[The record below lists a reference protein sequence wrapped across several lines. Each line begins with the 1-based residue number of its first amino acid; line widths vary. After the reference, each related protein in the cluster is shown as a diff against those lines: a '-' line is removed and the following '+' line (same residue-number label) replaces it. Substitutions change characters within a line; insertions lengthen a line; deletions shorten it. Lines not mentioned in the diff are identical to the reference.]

1 MIAKAHEAVERFA
14 GADPGRSVVVRSVR
28 GAEVD
33 VAVKA
38 GVVRPAASLVKLAL
52 VSAVRAA
59 PDVDLSARVRRDQLG
74 STVYS
79 SVLDVLE
86 PGHELTMGELCGLC
100 LAVSDNPASD
110 YLLGL
115 VGADAVNE
123 RAAALGAADTRIET
137 GFSDAELGSRANV
150 TTAADAL
157 TLVLHAL
164 HDDETALSNS
174 LRNTRI
180 PLRLPDETRVA
191 HKTGTLDGVVNDAG
205 VVFGAESDLAL
216 AFLCEGQADPAA
228 TSIEIGD
235 CVAQL
240 WEICS

>member
-1 MIAKAHEAVERFA
+1 LACEAQRAAERAVEKFVA
-14 GADPGRSVVVRSVR
+14 GDPGRSVAVR
-28 GAEVD
+28 GAGVE
-33 VAVKA
+33 VAVRA
-38 GVVRPAASLVKLAL
+38 DRVRPAASLVKLAL

-59 PDVDLSARVRRDQLG
+59 PDVELSARVRRDELG
-74 STVYS
+74 TTVYS

-86 PGHELTMGELCGLC
+86 PGHEFTIGELCGLC
-100 LAVSDNPASD
+100 LALSDNPASD

-115 VGADAVNE
+115 VGKDAVNE
-123 RAAALGAADTRIET
+123 RAGALGAVDTRIET
-137 GFSDAELGSRANV
+137 GFSDPELGSRANV

-157 TLVLHAL
+157 ALVIHSVRE
-164 HDDETALSNS
+164 DEVALSNS

-191 HKTGTLDGVVNDAG
+191 HKTGTLEGVVNDAG
-205 VVFGAESDLAL
+205 VIFGETDLAL
-216 AFLCEGQADPAA
+216 AFLCEDQADPAL

-240 WEICS
+240 FNAK